1 MLPIR
6 AAAGRSFTVTVRSVE
21 VGFMTAG
28 KTLEV
33 DVGEGAGGCVQVD
46 DVADHEPVMPG
57 AGLQP
62 HSVLKR

>member
-1 MLPIR
+1 
-6 AAAGRSFTVTVRSVE
+6 
-21 VGFMTAG
+21 MTAG